1 MYVPGVRRSFNI
13 LHATVIPSCLLVCLM
28 TSAMCMAVVAVLI
41 LKDRDIPMLWFI
53 FTCLPGRSSVFQAKM
68 VNFCLKSASE
78 TPCEAFCAF
87 RKATSNRALYAIVES
102 HVSLKS
108 HSISLSV
115 WTPSSLR
122 LAWVMFRFAKCVF
135 VQFHYEQSTL
145 VYKNHQDLVGFLVTR
160 QCDREGCWSWTQSVL
175 RTLKLVMLIFVLS
188 VPIPAFTGCST
199 GSSCCSSSDYN
210 YNNKY
215 IMLRLFWFNIMGVLF
230 IGMCTQLQ
238 SKCS

>member
-1 MYVPGVRRSFNI
+1 MYVPGVRCSFNA

-87 RKATSNRALYAIVES
+87 RKATLNRALYAIVES

-108 HSISLSV
+108 RWISLSV

-145 VYKNHQDLVGFLVTR
+145 VYKNHQDLVGFLVTW

-210 YNNKY
+210 NNYKYN
-215 IMLRLFWFNIMGVLF
+215 MLKLFWFNIMGVFLF
-230 IGMCTQLQ
+230 IGMCAQLQ
-238 SKCS
+238 SEC